1 MIYDIEDSPI
11 LEYLEI
17 NGRLTFLQ
25 GSNLTLNTKYI
36 FVRAGQL
43 IIGTEE
49 EPFLGNASIVLY
61 GEKNNS

>member
-1 MIYDIEDSPI
+1 MIYDLEESPI

-17 NGRLTFLQ
+17 NGRLTFLY
-25 GSNLTLNTKYI
+25 GYNLTLKTKYI

-49 EPFLGNASIVLY
+49 EPYFGSARIVLY
-61 GEKNNS
+61 GEK